1 MYPRILLLAAALA
14 ASSGA
19 LAADAPY
26 LTRTKIEPAQF
37 EQLVALLEREM
48 GTGGRFE
55 WIEPAERAEVEAALA
70 RMRERLRGRTSLTA
84 LGEDERIAVFND
96 QEAVNAILTRRDSE
110 RRVCERRMLVGSHRK
125 ETVCET
131 YGQRMARIKG
141 SRERMEELNH
151 RVQRCREVTPAGSVL
166 NSGGGGITCA
176 SG

>member
-1 MYPRILLLAAALA
+1 MHPRILLLAAALA
-14 ASSGA
+14 ASFGA
-19 LAADAPY
+19 TGAEAPY
-26 LTRTKIEPAQF
+26 VTRTKLEPAQF
-37 EQLVALLEREM
+37 GQLVELLRREM
-48 GTGGRFE
+48 RAGGRFE

-70 RMRERLRGRTSLTA
+70 RMRERLGGRTSLTA

-96 QEAVNAILTRRDSE
+96 QEVVNAILTRRDSE
-110 RRVCERRMLVGSHRK
+110 RRICERRLLVGSHRK

-151 RVQRCREVTPAGSVL
+151 RVQRCRELTPPGPVA
-166 NSGGGGITCA
+166 NSGGGGISCA